1 MMYFLH
7 PAANNFNCIDTISY
21 GYALSFLF
29 MKGNRQE
36 LKPIMQ
42 PHGSHVI
49 ALSQACLNKI
59 SGGTLTYV
67 IAYLNYGFEFHF
79 CGHI

>member
-1 MMYFLH
+1 
-7 PAANNFNCIDTISY
+7 
-21 GYALSFLF
+21 LSFLF
-29 MKGNRQE
+29 VKGNRQD

-42 PHGSHVI
+42 PHSSHVI

-67 IAYLNYGFEFHF
+67 IANLNYALNFIFVD
-79 CGHI
+79 I